1 MRPSVDRVVV
11 VSLALILPQ
20 INWVVMLTIDEAAT
34 IRAALRYWI
43 DEMAQH
49 RHAAQHYFDSV
60 GAQQLTSAETKELLN
75 RFRENE
81 LRFVCLGSSQMLM
94 RAESEGISSGDRIA
108 TVILPSI

>member
-1 MRPSVDRVVV
+1 
-11 VSLALILPQ
+11 
-20 INWVVMLTIDEAAT
+20 MLTIDEAAT

-49 RHAAQHYFDSV
+49 KHAAQHYFDSV
-60 GAQQLTSAETKELLN
+60 GTQQLTSAETKELLKC
-75 RFRENE
+75 FRENE

-94 RAESEGISSGDRIA
+94 RAETEEISSRDRIA